1 MQVQHARM
9 MAASLELGV
18 NIVDVLRLFQAAAQ
32 QRVSSAG
39 RRSLSLCAPRTMHE
53 RHAWVIALNCWG
65 RHLESRWN
73 NSELFYYVLGH
84 DCPAMMSTVH
94 GCEILMCMSPIEL
107 PALHSCNLHSGKACL
122 WWRARG
128 GAAGFGGRGLRG
140 ERPAL

>member
-53 RHAWVIALNCWG
+53 RHAWVIALNCWS
-65 RHLESRWN
+65 RHLENRWN
-73 NSELFYYVLGH
+73 NSELLCVLCLIVLWGF
-84 DCPAMMSTVH
+84 SLVT
-94 GCEILMCMSPIEL
+94 SY
-107 PALHSCNLHSGKACL
+107 SGVIKMEQ
-122 WWRARG
+122 
-128 GAAGFGGRGLRG
+128 F
-140 ERPAL
+140 